1 MKTPAESPSAGS
13 ALARVSAAIAA
24 YLLYAILTL
33 TLVETWVMGS
43 ALRWLVT
50 VAGLTYAACTYLVW
64 KRIGDASKAWLSTLL
79 LLLLLV
85 LSAWR
90 LGSAGADG
98 GLTVLRV
105 PAATLATLVVV
116 AAMVMATYLLSTVRF
131 LSGLRRFGLLL
142 FSLYCLLP
150 LVIGLTRGQGFDA
163 VLGDATGVRWFP
175 RWLRG
180 TVLGAYILLPLGLLT
195 AIARL
200 VGVWRSRSWTDARPY
215 GLASVAIV
223 LSILL
228 TVPDGARYARP
239 GLAADPATVSRSSL
253 ATPIYGDPKT
263 AASARLQP
271 ARKPAV
277 STEDLAKRVET
288 LVSKVPGLRYDID
301 ARARVLGSG
310 IEPAF
315 LFVRDQIRFEAYPG
329 VLRGASGTYTA
340 RAGNA
345 FDRSLLLAEF
355 LKRKDVPV
363 RFALGRLPRPRAE
376 QLFARIFEPSR
387 SAEPGGALVLGSP
400 PPGAEE
406 FIARLR
412 ARATR
417 DYAAVRVAL
426 GATLPAQ
433 ASPTRDEVLPE
444 IESHVWIQAQVGAQW
459 QDLDSAFAD
468 AVPGR
473 AYATVEQTV
482 DALPPE
488 VHQRVTMRVVVEGL
502 TGGALRTET
511 PLEVTLAAEALH
523 HRQVFLVHVPLTKDL
538 AGAIAGAIT
547 SQEGG
552 ETWVPAFWIDGET
565 RTGSPLVF
573 NDQQQKPSE
582 RGGPPSG
589 GLKGIFGPGGALASG
604 RLFVAEWLEIEIAFP
619 GGRRDMSRRALVD
632 RAGAAWRASGKL
644 DPAALRPLIRDQKGM
659 TAPRAVHNIWF
670 SAGRHNLAD
679 HADALRL
686 LADLASAPRLSD
698 PPKDVPVGQLLWPLA
713 MQNLPLLI
721 LSDHLIVPAL
731 NDGPGYRFYA
741 DAPRVFIVS
750 VGPDPTAGPDGLFI
764 LHDLRRDRLR
774 GLARESTFG
783 VRVIE
788 RKIWFGVL
796 EGALEHEMAAQY
808 AAAAG
813 DPPSS
818 VTSTSALLTNE
829 GAVAIL
835 PGGSSS
841 TGQMPANRETA
852 AQIERALSGGR
863 VVVVPKAVLRGGA
876 SGWWEI
882 GRDGGDTRS
891 VMDGDIN
898 PSRFGGSGRG
908 FGGRSN
914 YVDPR
919 TYSSRPPSRPGNPNR
934 PNGTRGNQ
942 GRGGLE
948 YVAIA
953 VAIVAAIVSA
963 TLVLDW
969 IAYHTIGIGGN
980 FLGALFS
987 ALAGD

>member
-1 MKTPAESPSAGS
+1 MVAQPRPRGSGS
-13 ALARVSAAIAA
+13 ALQRVAAALAA
-24 YLLYAILTL
+24 YALYALL
-33 TLVETWVMGS
+33 AEALVGAWITGS
-43 ALRWLVT
+43 VVRWPVT
-50 VAGLTYAACTYLVW
+50 VTLLAYAGLTVLLW
-64 KRIGDASKAWLSTLL
+64 KRLDHAVKASLSTLVL
-79 LLLLLV
+79 LLLIA
-85 LSAWR
+85 LSVWR
-90 LGSAGADG
+90 LGSADADG
-98 GLTVLRV
+98 GLSILGLPTSILAALAVV
-105 PAATLATLVVV
+105 GAMVAATCILW
-116 AAMVMATYLLSTVRF
+116 TVRF
-131 LSGLRRFGLLL
+131 LFGLGRFGLLL

-150 LVIGLTRGQGFDA
+150 FVVGLTRGQGFDTI
-163 VLGDATGVRWFP
+163 LGDAMGVRWFP
-175 RWLRG
+175 WWLRG

-200 VGVWRSRSWTDARPY
+200 VSVWRIRSWTNARPY
-215 GLASVAIV
+215 GLVSVAIV

-239 GLAADPATVSRSSL
+239 GLAADPATASSRSSL
-253 ATPIYGDPKT
+253 ATPIYRDLKT

-271 ARKPAV
+271 AIKPAV
-277 STEDLAKRVET
+277 SAEDLAKRVET
-288 LVSKVPGLRYDID
+288 LVSKVPELRYDID

-417 DYAAVRVAL
+417 DYAAIRVAL

-433 ASPTRDEVLPE
+433 AAPTRDEVLPE
-444 IESHVWIQAQVGAQW
+444 IESHVWIQAQVGRQW
-459 QDLDSAFAD
+459 QDLDTAFAD
-468 AVPGR
+468 ALPGR
-473 AYATVEQTV
+473 AYAAVEQTV
-482 DALPPE
+482 DTLPPE

-502 TGGALRTET
+502 AGGVLRTET
-511 PLEVTLAAEALH
+511 PLEVTLTAEALL

-538 AGAIAGAIT
+538 AGAITGAIT

-552 ETWVPAFWIDGET
+552 ETWLPAFWIDGET
-565 RTGSPLVF
+565 RIGSPLVF
-573 NDQQQKPSE
+573 NDQQQKASE

-589 GLKGIFGPGGALASG
+589 GLKGIFGPGGALAPA

-619 GGRRDMSRRALVD
+619 GGRRDMSRRAIVD
-632 RAGAAWRASGKL
+632 RAGAVWRASGKL
-644 DPAALRPLIRDQKGM
+644 DPAGLRPLTRDQKGM

-679 HADALRL
+679 HADALQL
-686 LADLASAPRLSD
+686 LARLATAPRLAD
-698 PPKDVPVGQLLWPLA
+698 PPKDVTVGQLLWRLA

-750 VGPDPTAGPDGLFI
+750 VGPDPTTGPDGLFI

-783 VRVIE
+783 ARVIE

-829 GAVAIL
+829 GAVVIL
-835 PGGSSS
+835 PGGSSG
-841 TGQMPANRETA
+841 TGQMLANRETA
-852 AQIERALSGGR
+852 AQIERALSGGHA
-863 VVVVPKAVLRGGA
+863 VVIPRAVLRGGA

-882 GRDGGDTRS
+882 GRYGGDTRS

-898 PSRFGGSGRG
+898 PGRYGGSSGGGRG
-908 FGGRSN
+908 TTH

-919 TYSSRPPSRPGNPNR
+919 TYSSRRPANPNR
-934 PNGTRGNQ
+934 PNGTRGDR
-942 GRGGLE
+942 GRGGPE
-948 YVAIA
+948 YILIV
-953 VAIVAAIVSA
+953 VAIVTAIVSA
-963 TLVLDW
+963 GLVLDW
-969 IAYHTIGIGGN
+969 VAYHTIGIGGN